1 MEEGYVAGIPREEQE
16 TVINFTWLDDDMTIY
31 TTEQRMMTKLD
42 KLCIEGEYELIE
54 EHKLKGR
61 VVGKTYKADKTLLS
75 LRSKK
80 RNLSEEQRE
89 EVRKR
94 FAEMRARS

>member
-16 TVINFTWLDDDMTIY
+16 TVINFTWLDDYMTIY

-42 KLCIEGEYELIE
+42 KLCTEGEYELIE

-80 RNLSEEQRE
+80 RTLSEEQRE

>member
-1 MEEGYVAGIPREEQE
+1 MKDENMKEEV
-16 TVINFTWLDDDMTIY
+16 
-31 TTEQRMMTKLD
+31 
-42 KLCIEGEYELIE
+42 ELIE

-80 RNLSEEQRE
+80 RTLSEEQRE
-89 EVRKR
+89 EARKR

>member
-16 TVINFTWLDDDMTIY
+16 TVINFTWLDDYMTIY

>member
-16 TVINFTWLDDDMTIY
+16 TVINFTWLDDYMTIY

-42 KLCIEGEYELIE
+42 KLCTEGEYELIE

-61 VVGKTYKADKTLLS
+61 VVGKTYKADKTLLT
-75 LRSKK
+75 LRKK
-80 RNLSEEQRE
+80 KLVVTEEMRE
-89 EVRKR
+89 TARQR
-94 FAEMRARS
+94 FAGFNKNP